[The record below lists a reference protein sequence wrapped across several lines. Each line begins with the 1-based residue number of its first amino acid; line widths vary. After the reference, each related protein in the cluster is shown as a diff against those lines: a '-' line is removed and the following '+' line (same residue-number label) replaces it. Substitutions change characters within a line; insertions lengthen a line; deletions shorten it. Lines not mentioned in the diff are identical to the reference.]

1 MKVTIIGTGLM
12 GCSLG
17 MALKK
22 NGHHVTGVDHNPV
35 HLEKALFMGGID
47 DHTDLDAAVQTAQ
60 LVVLCIPV
68 DGVKN
73 LLIPVLDILSPGA
86 VVMDMGSTKAEIC
99 SLANTHSNREQFV
112 AVHPMAG
119 VEHSGPMAAHV
130 DLYLHARVIICDA
143 QRSSTTSLNFVLEI
157 LQELRMKVIFM
168 DSEDHDR
175 QLALVS
181 HLPQFIAY
189 ALASMEDFNNEENK
203 DWVQLGGGG
212 LQSSIRLGKSD
223 ADMWIPIFDQNKKH
237 LIEFV
242 DKYMEKLAELK
253 NMVQNNQ
260 RTVLNENIKVANQNY
275 EKLNYRNNKPRP
287 LVPDKGAPRVFYS

>member
-22 NGHHVTGVDHNPV
+22 NGHHVTGVDQNPV
-35 HLEKALFMGGID
+35 HLEKALFIGGID
-47 DHTDLDAAVQTAQ
+47 DYKEFDDAVKEAS
-60 LVVLCIPV
+60 LVVLCVPV
-68 DGVKN
+68 DAVKN
-73 LLIPVLDILSPGA
+73 LLLPVLDILSPGA

-99 SLANTHSNREQFV
+99 SAANNHPKREQYV

-130 DLYLHARVIICDA
+130 DLYFQARVIICDA
-143 QRSSTTSLNFVLEI
+143 QKSSTPSLNIVLEI
-157 LQELRMKVIFM
+157 LQEIRMKVIFM

-189 ALASMEDFNNEENK
+189 ALASLNDFSSEDNK

-212 LQSSIRLGKSD
+212 LQSSIRLGKS
-223 ADMWIPIFDQNKKH
+223 AAEMWIPIFDQNKGH
-237 LIEFV
+237 LIEYI
-242 DKYMEKLAELK
+242 DKYMAKLSDLK
-253 NMVQNNQ
+253 IMVQNNQ
-260 RTVLNENIKVANQNY
+260 HIEMNDNIKTANTNY

-287 LVPDKGAPRVFYS
+287 FVPDKGASRVFYS